1 MLEEMRAAILIN
13 NTHSNGRFITPK
25 EIFDISTRL
34 NITRLSLNNMR
45 GTLTDGQPADF
56 ISIEVNNSKMQ
67 PLHDVINN
75 IVMCASS
82 KEVKDVFVN
91 GREVLRNDE
100 LVNIDE
106 EKVIH
111 EGKETVNQIFNKTGF
126 TKRIQSG
133 EFN

>member
-1 MLEEMRAAILIN
+1 
-13 NTHSNGRFITPK
+13 
-25 EIFDISTRL
+25 L